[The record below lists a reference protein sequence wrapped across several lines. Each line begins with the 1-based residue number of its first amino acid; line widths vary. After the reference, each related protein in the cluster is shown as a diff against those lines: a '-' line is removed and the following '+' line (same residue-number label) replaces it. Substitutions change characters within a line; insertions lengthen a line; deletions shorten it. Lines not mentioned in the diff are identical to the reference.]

1 MIDWTHSCP
10 SVPTGFGSTYR
21 SYTPYLYGNQPL
33 APHFELNRPIKNPST
48 FLGGLALDF
57 LALLLLNIAWIE
69 QLLQFNLRCTLF
81 EFPCIQ
87 FKTTRI
93 GDTIFYVSYW
103 RRNRHFTWS
112 SKPREGPAICWA
124 KEVPSFLSC
133 FSWLFWDPGYLV
145 RPQESN
151 PLPSALQSRFL
162 PTELILPRFYHYNYW
177 NYEYMK
183 TIYVNC
189 GVKNYLREDHR
200 SYIRN
205 FCSCEK
211 KFRTSLNF
219 FSGFLFATA

>member
-1 MIDWTHSCP
+1 MAWHWKPAIFFIACQFGGKGGGGGGVRASSFVFERSYITAFGYFA
-10 SVPTGFGSTYR
+10 VTGLLDNWLNPPLSISTNGVRYHLS
-21 SYTPYLYGNQPL
+21 SYTPYLYRNQPL

-103 RRNRHFTWS
+103 RLNHHFTWS

-145 RPQESN
+145 RSQESN
-151 PLPSALQSRFL
+151 PRPSALQSRFL
-162 PTELILPRFYHYNYW
+162 PDW
-177 NYEYMK
+177 
-183 TIYVNC
+183 VNPAA
-189 GVKNYLREDHR
+189 VL
-200 SYIRN
+200 
-205 FCSCEK
+205 
-211 KFRTSLNF
+211 TL
-219 FSGFLFATA
+219 

>member
-1 MIDWTHSCP
+1 MYFIWVSMY
-10 SVPTGFGSTYR
+10 SVQNYSNWGHYILRLLLETEPPFYVVIQATRRSSHLLGKGSTFI
-21 SYTPYLYGNQPL
+21 S
-33 APHFELNRPIKNPST
+33 
-48 FLGGLALDF
+48 
-57 LALLLLNIAWIE
+57 
-69 QLLQFNLRCTLF
+69 QLFQL
-81 EFPCIQ
+81 
-87 FKTTRI
+87 
-93 GDTIFYVSYW
+93 V
-103 RRNRHFTWS
+103 
-112 SKPREGPAICWA
+112 
-124 KEVPSFLSC
+124 V
-133 FSWLFWDPGYLV
+133 WDPGYLV

-151 PLPSALQSRFL
+151 PRPSALQSRFL

-205 FCSCEK
+205 FCSCGK